1 MIAGSRELPRQKLL
15 ISVLTAKGMVP
26 SIWTGH
32 ASPRRI
38 WASPSIVIG
47 FRNTQAIGHC
57 RKQTSSEAVW

>member
-38 WASPSIVIG
+38 LGIAASTVIG

-57 RKQTSSEAVW
+57 READQL